1 MHSDAAEPGERES
14 TVESGTDEDSGGLL
28 ATLGRPAAREQVE
41 RAGELFLIATVGFA
55 ISGAS
60 AAALPGTA
68 VGVDG
73 VTLRASLE
81 AAVLAAPVLG
91 LFTGVLTALEYEGD
105 AGEVLAVAAAG
116 AGLGGVVCAGTA
128 YFVAFS
134 TFGTGVALSFGS
146 LAGVAVG
153 TAITGGLAGLVTADA
168 RMHRTSSATC

>member
-1 MHSDAAEPGERES
+1 MHTDAAELGEQDS
-14 TVESGTDEDSGGLL
+14 TVENEAGEDSTGLL
-28 ATLGRPAAREQVE
+28 ATFRRPAAREQVE

-55 ISGAS
+55 ISGAI

-68 VGVDG
+68 VGVEG
-73 VTLRASLE
+73 VSLRASLE

-91 LFTGVLTALEYEGD
+91 LLTGILTGVEYEGD

-168 RMHRTSSATC
+168 R

>member
-1 MHSDAAEPGERES
+1 MHTDAAELGEQDS
-14 TVESGTDEDSGGLL
+14 TVENGAAEDSTGLV
-28 ATLGRPAAREQVE
+28 ATLRRPAAREQIQ

-55 ISGAS
+55 ISGAV

-91 LFTGVLTALEYEGD
+91 LLTGVLTGVEYEGD
-105 AGEVLAVAAAG
+105 AGEVLAVATAG

-168 RMHRTSSATC
+168 R